1 MHRRPN
7 ATVFM
12 KVSTKPWDVIIV
24 GAGPAGLSAALIL
37 GRCRRRV
44 LLVDTNR
51 PRNAASRALHG
62 FLTRDGI
69 DPSELRR
76 LGREELAPYDTV
88 RIAYVEARAVRRL
101 NGGFQLTLSNGR
113 RPRCRKLLLST
124 GVVDDLP
131 AVDGIEE
138 LYGRS
143 VFHCPYCDAWEC
155 RDQPLAVYG
164 KGTATV
170 VLTLSLR
177 IWSRDLVVCT
187 DGARLSSKDSGRLA
201 AHRIALRQDKIARLE
216 GSNGRLERIV
226 FANGDALERRFMF
239 FSSAQHQASELA
251 AKLGCTFTRK
261 GVVQTG
267 EYEVT
272 NIRGLYVAGDAS
284 RVVQLAIIAA
294 AEGAKAA
301 FAINT
306 ALLRED
312 HYAD

>member
-1 MHRRPN
+1 MP
-7 ATVFM
+7 
-12 KVSTKPWDVIIV
+12 KPWDVIIV

-51 PRNAASRALHG
+51 PRNAASQALHG
-62 FLTRDGI
+62 FLTRDGV
-69 DPSELRR
+69 DPRELRR

-88 RIAYVEARAVRRL
+88 RIVYVEARSVRRF

-113 RPRCRKLLLST
+113 RPRCRALLLAT

-131 AVDGIEE
+131 PVSGVEE
-138 LYGRS
+138 RYGRS

-164 KGTATV
+164 KGAGAV
-170 VLTLSLR
+170 KLALNLQM
-177 IWSRDLVVCT
+177 WSRDLVVCT
-187 DGARLSSKDSGRLA
+187 DGARLASKDARRLA
-201 AHRIALRQDKIARLE
+201 THAIALRQDKLARLE
-216 GSNGRLERIV
+216 GSNGGLERIV
-226 FANGDALERRFMF
+226 FANGEALERRFLF
-239 FSSAQHQASELA
+239 FSTRQHQASDLA
-251 AKLGCTFTRK
+251 ANLGCTFTRK
-261 GVVQTG
+261 GVVRTG

-284 RVVQLAIIAA
+284 RIVQLAIVAA

-306 ALLRED
+306 ALLKED
-312 HYAD
+312 LEDYADYAD